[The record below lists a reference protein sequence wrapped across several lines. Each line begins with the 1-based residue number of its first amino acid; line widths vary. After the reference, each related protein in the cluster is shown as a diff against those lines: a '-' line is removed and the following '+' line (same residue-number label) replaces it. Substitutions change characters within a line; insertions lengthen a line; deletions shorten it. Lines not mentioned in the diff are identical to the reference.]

1 MKGCLSFI
9 LMSCTLIV
17 SACYNARRSASP
29 DSRPDIKLASE
40 TVGLDAIADTLLDVF
55 DKVDV
60 VALGEAHRRKQDSDL
75 RIALVR
81 HPDFP
86 KKVRNIIV
94 EFANSRYQP
103 ILDRYIGGENVPL
116 AQLQPVW
123 QDTTQVGVWDSPLYA
138 HFFAVVREVNLKLP
152 DVQRLRVLAG
162 DPAIDWTNIR
172 DRQASRTRHGR
183 KG

>member
-1 MKGCLSFI
+1 
-9 LMSCTLIV
+9 MSCTLIV

-103 ILDRYIGGENVPL
+103 VLDRYIGGENVPL

-123 QDTTQVGVWDSPLYA
+123 QDTSLLCEAPIQCLLFASERAEAVDFRVEDPIVLIERLLYA
-138 HFFAVVREVNLKLP
+138 
-152 DVQRLRVLAG
+152 
-162 DPAIDWTNIR
+162 IR
-172 DRQASRTRHGR
+172 RIGVIV
-183 KG
+183 